1 MKEAMKELKVAK
13 KITTATPAFIFLSV
27 FYASLLIVSNITVVK
42 LVRVGPFLLTAAFF
56 TYPLVYVISDIMT
69 EIYGYRLS
77 MKAIWANFSAQAMIA
92 LILSLTLRLRGID
105 DSIQGAM
112 SVLFSTTLRIVAGS
126 LAAYWV
132 GDWLNSLVMSK
143 MKVAQ
148 KGRRFFIRA
157 MASSIPAHFIDTAI
171 FTAIASRGAGPRKTS
186 SGISF
191 RKACSL
197 PSTNSS
203 PFPSP
208 ISRSAGGRK
217 GNTSMCTMRESV
229 TAHSEHLG
237 IGNIRYSPPNR

>member
-1 MKEAMKELKVAK
+1 MKEAMKELEVAK
-13 KITTATPAFIFLSV
+13 KITTATPAFIILSV

-112 SVLFSTTLRIVAGS
+112 SVLFSTTMRIVAGS
-126 LAAYWV
+126 LAAYWI

-148 KGRRFFIRA
+148 KGRRFFVRA
-157 MASSIPAHFIDTAI
+157 MASSIPAHFMDTAI
-171 FTAIASRGAGPRKTS
+171 FTTIAFAGNWAAEDIIRNVLSEGLLASVYEFVAFPLTYLVVRWWKKRERIDVYDE
-186 SGISF
+186 GISY
-191 RKACSL
+191 R
-197 PSTNSS
+197 
-203 PFPSP
+203 PF
-208 ISRSAGGRK
+208 
-217 GNTSMCTMRESV
+217 
-229 TAHSEHLG
+229 
-237 IGNIRYSPPNR
+237 